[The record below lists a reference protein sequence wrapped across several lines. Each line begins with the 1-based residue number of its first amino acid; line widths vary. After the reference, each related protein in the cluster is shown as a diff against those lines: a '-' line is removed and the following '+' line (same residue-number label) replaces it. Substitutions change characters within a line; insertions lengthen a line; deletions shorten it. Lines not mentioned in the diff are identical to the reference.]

1 MQLYCGTERKTSMSW
16 FEKAEA
22 RLKAE
27 FGEVK
32 EKYAAAMKKEVRD
45 ALLEFAR
52 QDEEFAQ
59 AIAEGG
65 TFKDCMAEV
74 AKGIKS
80 SLSDIEAYRRAVC
93 FYFQGAEVR
102 FEMRIQL
109 TPDDEGTPPKPIEA
123 EKKPEGILIDLTNF
137 F

>member
-1 MQLYCGTERKTSMSW
+1 MENANWYEQ
-16 FEKAEA
+16 AEA
-22 RLKAE
+22 KLKVE
-27 FGEVK
+27 YGEVK

-80 SLSDIEAYRRAVC
+80 SLSDIEAYRRAVG
-93 FYFQGAEVR
+93 FYFQGAQVR
-102 FEMRIQL
+102 FEMRILL
-109 TPDDEGTPPKPIEA
+109 TPDESEEISQPVELA
-123 EKKPEGILIDLTNF
+123 EKPNGILIDLTRF

>member
-1 MQLYCGTERKTSMSW
+1 MSMW
-16 FEKAEA
+16 YEKAES
-22 RLKAE
+22 RLKDE
-27 FGEVK
+27 FSSASGRYENV
-32 EKYAAAMKKEVRD
+32 MKGPVRD

-65 TFKDCMAEV
+65 TFKDCMAAV
-74 AKGIKS
+74 AKGIKN
-80 SLSDIEAYRRAVC
+80 SLSDIEAYRRAAK
-93 FYFQGAEVR
+93 FYFDGADVR

-109 TPDDEGTPPKPIEA
+109 MPAQVEEEPK
-123 EKKPEGILIDLTNF
+123 GIVIDLSSF